1 MMRKLSSLRG
11 LAAAV
16 AMLLALA
23 VAGTRADTLRLKDG
37 RVLEGTVVREVDG
50 YVWFKYK
57 VGGIESTDPF
67 APDKIASLEKTGHA
81 TDAAKPAET
90 KPAETKPAD
99 TKAADPVMAS
109 KPTETAKAES
119 KGRTG
124 VPRIAIITLGE
135 GHEKDMVGL
144 FMTAE
149 SLKRAIPVLEE
160 DGITDVVFRV
170 NSGGGALSE
179 VQPLSDVIQNEYKKR
194 FRVVAWIES
203 AISAAAM
210 TSHCIEE
217 IYFMEK
223 GNYGACTAWHG
234 ALVAAEGR
242 QLQEILYQAEKFS
255 ARGKHDPQIMRS
267 MQIMEPLS
275 CSINEATGEVSWY
288 QNLDGDYVVNPK
300 DRILCFN
307 SQDAVKY
314 KFAKGIAEDANTL
327 AKLMGYTEYEL
338 VGKQVPGVPYPVCR
352 AEQMQRDFR
361 EHTFDDQNRTRQYQ
375 QQYQGAVGMARSAPP
390 EDRGKFVGKARQALE
405 QIKRMVKNNPNFAS
419 FVFGMLPEKFK
430 QWCDEQEEMLK
441 ELMKK

>member
-1 MMRKLSSLRG
+1 MMSKLASLRA
-11 LAAAV
+11 LMAAV
-16 AMLLALA
+16 AVLLA
-23 VAGTRADTLRLKDG
+23 VAVTGVRADTLRLKDG

-57 VGGIESTDPF
+57 VGGVESTDPF
-67 APDKIASLEKTGHA
+67 APDKIAGLERGAHA
-81 TDAAKPAET
+81 ADEA
-90 KPAETKPAD
+90 KPAD
-99 TKAADPVMAS
+99 TKAAAPGDAPAAPAKTTES
-109 KPTETAKAES
+109 KPEDTKA
-119 KGRTG
+119 RVAG

-135 GHEKDMVGL
+135 GHDKDMVGI

-149 SLKRAIPVLEE
+149 ALKRAIPLLKDEGV
-160 DGITDVVFRV
+160 TDVVFRI
-170 NSGGGALSE
+170 NSGGGALLE
-179 VQPLSDVIQNEYKKR
+179 IQKLSDVIHNDYKKE

-223 GNYGACTAWHG
+223 GNYGACTGWFGQLTA
-234 ALVAAEGR
+234 VKGR
-242 QLQEILYQAEKFS
+242 ELEEILYMMEKIS

-267 MQIMEPLS
+267 MQIMDPLS
-275 CSINEATGEVSWY
+275 CSINESTGEVSWY
-288 QNLDGDYVVNPK
+288 QNLDGDNVVNPK
-300 DRILCFN
+300 ERILCFN
-307 SQDAVKY
+307 SQDAMKY
-314 KFAKGIAEDANTL
+314 RFAKGIADDANTL

-352 AEQMQRDFR
+352 AEQLQRDFR
-361 EHTFDDQNRTRQYQ
+361 NQTFDDQNRTRQYQ
-375 QQYQGAVGMARSAPP
+375 GEYMGAVNMARGAPP

-405 QIKRMVKNNPNFAS
+405 KIKRMVRNNPNFAL

-430 QWCDEQEEMLK
+430 DWVDRQEEMLK